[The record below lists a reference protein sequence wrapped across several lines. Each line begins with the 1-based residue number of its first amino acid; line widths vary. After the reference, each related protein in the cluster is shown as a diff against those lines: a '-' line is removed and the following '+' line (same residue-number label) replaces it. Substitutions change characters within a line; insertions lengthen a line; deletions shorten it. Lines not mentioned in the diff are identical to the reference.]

1 MKIEDAR
8 VRYNVQIKT
17 YYSKQKEL
25 YAQKQKLEEKI
36 KTTENGAEVYK
47 DESAILELQ
56 YSAVDEKRQEYQD
69 YMDKLMEQWRM
80 ISDKIAS
87 KQQSDAM
94 ADQAKEMNKIMLV
107 ARRIMHGD
115 KVPAKDE
122 KKLMEYDPKLY
133 MMAKNAAAMLEM
145 RKRKEHKSL
154 WEDEEEKEQS
164 MGSFAAQA
172 KEIASNPYIPKDKK
186 VVLMQRLN
194 NEVCM
199 IRDAHQAFEKSRA
212 YEELPEEQEL
222 RREAAEESAE
232 KMEHQKDTEQAETT
246 EDSKVDNK
254 NKADAEA
261 EEVDEPQSDVKSEM
275 SDVYET
281 VEIANVETH
290 AKIKPPESP
299 KTAGDASMARRQ
311 QEAAQTFTEITE
323 EIERFLRR
331 NHSGRGS
338 FTAQV

>member
-1 MKIEDAR
+1 METQVKQYKLGGETMYTGTIQSQVSLQMLDLKWQKKKQDI
-8 VRYNVQIKT
+8 N
-17 YYSKQKEL
+17 SKKDTEGMTQDEILLDSLERQAQTERERSATSEL
-25 YAQKQKLEEKI
+25 YTKLKTGGTLTEEEIAYLKEHDPEALAEYEKAQ
-36 KTTENGAEVYK
+36 T
-47 DESAILELQ
+47 
-56 YSAVDEKRQEYQD
+56 
-69 YMDKLMEQWRM
+69 
-80 ISDKIAS
+80 
-87 KQQSDAM
+87 
-94 ADQAKEMNKIMLV
+94 
-107 ARRIMHGD
+107 
-115 KVPAKDE
+115 E
-122 KKLMEYDPKLY
+122 KKAYENALKNCRTKEDVQRLKL
-133 MMAKNAAAMLEM
+133 N
-145 RKRKEHKSL
+145 R
-154 WEDEEEKEQS
+154 

-232 KMEHQKDTEQAETT
+232 KTEHQKDTEQAETT

-254 NKADAEA
+254 NKADADAEA

-281 VEIANVETH
+281 VEIANVESH
-290 AKIKPPESP
+290 AKIKPPELQ
-299 KTAGDASMARRQ
+299 KTASDASMARRQ

>member
-1 MKIEDAR
+1 METQVKQYKLGGETMYTGTIQSQVSLQMLDLKWQKKKQDI
-8 VRYNVQIKT
+8 N
-17 YYSKQKEL
+17 SKKDTEGMTQDEILLDSLERQAQTERERSATSEL
-25 YAQKQKLEEKI
+25 YTKLKTGGTLTEEEIAYLKEHDPEALAEYEKAQ
-36 KTTENGAEVYK
+36 T
-47 DESAILELQ
+47 
-56 YSAVDEKRQEYQD
+56 
-69 YMDKLMEQWRM
+69 
-80 ISDKIAS
+80 
-87 KQQSDAM
+87 
-94 ADQAKEMNKIMLV
+94 
-107 ARRIMHGD
+107 
-115 KVPAKDE
+115 E
-122 KKLMEYDPKLY
+122 KKAYENALKNCRTKEDVQRLKL
-133 MMAKNAAAMLEM
+133 N
-145 RKRKEHKSL
+145 R
-154 WEDEEEKEQS
+154 

-232 KMEHQKDTEQAETT
+232 KMEQAETT

-275 SDVYET
+275 SDVYKT
-281 VEIANVETH
+281 VEIANVESH
-290 AKIKPPESP
+290 EKIKPPELQ
-299 KTAGDASMARRQ
+299 KKAGDASMARRQ

-323 EIERFLRR
+323 EIKRFLRR

>member
-1 MKIEDAR
+1 METQVKQYKLGGETMYTGTIQSQVSLQMLDLKWQKKKQDI
-8 VRYNVQIKT
+8 N
-17 YYSKQKEL
+17 SKKDTEGMTQDEILLDSLERQAQTERERSATSEL
-25 YAQKQKLEEKI
+25 YTKLKTGGTLTEEEIAYLKEHDPEALAEYEKAQ
-36 KTTENGAEVYK
+36 T
-47 DESAILELQ
+47 
-56 YSAVDEKRQEYQD
+56 
-69 YMDKLMEQWRM
+69 
-80 ISDKIAS
+80 
-87 KQQSDAM
+87 
-94 ADQAKEMNKIMLV
+94 
-107 ARRIMHGD
+107 
-115 KVPAKDE
+115 E
-122 KKLMEYDPKLY
+122 KKAYENALKNCRTKEDVQRLKL
-133 MMAKNAAAMLEM
+133 N
-145 RKRKEHKSL
+145 RI
-154 WEDEEEKEQS
+154 
-164 MGSFAAQA
+164 GSFAAQA

-232 KMEHQKDTEQAETT
+232 KTEHQKDTEQAETT

-254 NKADAEA
+254 NKADADAEA

-281 VEIANVETH
+281 VEIANVESH
-290 AKIKPPESP
+290 AKIKPPELQ

-323 EIERFLRR
+323 EIERYLRR

>member
-1 MKIEDAR
+1 METQVKQYKLGGETMYTGTIQSQVSLQMLDLKWQKKKQDI
-8 VRYNVQIKT
+8 N
-17 YYSKQKEL
+17 SKKDTEGMTQDEILLDSLERQAQTERERSATSEL
-25 YAQKQKLEEKI
+25 YTKLKTGGTLTEEEIAYLKEHDPEALAEYEKAQ
-36 KTTENGAEVYK
+36 T
-47 DESAILELQ
+47 
-56 YSAVDEKRQEYQD
+56 
-69 YMDKLMEQWRM
+69 
-80 ISDKIAS
+80 
-87 KQQSDAM
+87 
-94 ADQAKEMNKIMLV
+94 
-107 ARRIMHGD
+107 
-115 KVPAKDE
+115 E
-122 KKLMEYDPKLY
+122 KKAYENALKNCRTKEDVQRLKL
-133 MMAKNAAAMLEM
+133 N
-145 RKRKEHKSL
+145 R
-154 WEDEEEKEQS
+154 

-232 KMEHQKDTEQAETT
+232 KTEHQKDTEQAETT

-254 NKADAEA
+254 NKADADAEA
-261 EEVDEPQSDVKSEM
+261 EELDEPQSDVKSEM

-281 VEIANVETH
+281 VEIANVESH
-290 AKIKPPESP
+290 AKIKPPELQ

>member
-1 MKIEDAR
+1 METQVKQYKLGGETMYTGTIQSQVSLQMLDLKWQKKKQDI
-8 VRYNVQIKT
+8 N
-17 YYSKQKEL
+17 SKKDTEGMTQDEILLDSLERQAQTERERSATSEL
-25 YAQKQKLEEKI
+25 YTKLKTGGTLTEEEIAYLKEHDPEALAEYEKAQ
-36 KTTENGAEVYK
+36 T
-47 DESAILELQ
+47 
-56 YSAVDEKRQEYQD
+56 
-69 YMDKLMEQWRM
+69 
-80 ISDKIAS
+80 
-87 KQQSDAM
+87 
-94 ADQAKEMNKIMLV
+94 
-107 ARRIMHGD
+107 
-115 KVPAKDE
+115 E
-122 KKLMEYDPKLY
+122 KKAYENALKNCRTKEDVQRLKL
-133 MMAKNAAAMLEM
+133 N
-145 RKRKEHKSL
+145 R
-154 WEDEEEKEQS
+154 

-222 RREAAEESAE
+222 RREAAEEPAE

-246 EDSKVDNK
+246 ETTEDSKVDNK
-254 NKADAEA
+254 NKADAA
-261 EEVDEPQSDVKSEM
+261 DEEVDEPQSDVKSEM

-311 QEAAQTFTEITE
+311 LEAAQTFTEITE
-323 EIERFLRR
+323 DIERYLRR

-338 FTAQV
+338 FTAQI

>member
-1 MKIEDAR
+1 MYTGTIQSQVSLQMLDLKWQKKKQDI
-8 VRYNVQIKT
+8 N
-17 YYSKQKEL
+17 SKKDTEGMTQDEILLDSLERQAQTERERSATSEL
-25 YAQKQKLEEKI
+25 YTKLKTGGTLTEEEIAYLKEHDPEALAEYEKAQ
-36 KTTENGAEVYK
+36 T
-47 DESAILELQ
+47 
-56 YSAVDEKRQEYQD
+56 
-69 YMDKLMEQWRM
+69 
-80 ISDKIAS
+80 
-87 KQQSDAM
+87 
-94 ADQAKEMNKIMLV
+94 
-107 ARRIMHGD
+107 
-115 KVPAKDE
+115 E
-122 KKLMEYDPKLY
+122 KKAYENALKNCRTKEDVQRLKL
-133 MMAKNAAAMLEM
+133 N
-145 RKRKEHKSL
+145 R
-154 WEDEEEKEQS
+154 

-281 VEIANVETH
+281 VEIA
-290 AKIKPPESP
+290 
-299 KTAGDASMARRQ
+299 
-311 QEAAQTFTEITE
+311 QTFTEITE

>member
-1 MKIEDAR
+1 METQVKQYKLGGETMYTGTIQSQVSLQMLDLKWQKKKQDI
-8 VRYNVQIKT
+8 N
-17 YYSKQKEL
+17 SKKDTEGMTQDEILLDSLERQAQTERERSATSEL
-25 YAQKQKLEEKI
+25 YTKLKTGGTLTEEEIAYLKEHDPEALAEYEKAQ
-36 KTTENGAEVYK
+36 T
-47 DESAILELQ
+47 
-56 YSAVDEKRQEYQD
+56 
-69 YMDKLMEQWRM
+69 
-80 ISDKIAS
+80 
-87 KQQSDAM
+87 
-94 ADQAKEMNKIMLV
+94 
-107 ARRIMHGD
+107 
-115 KVPAKDE
+115 E
-122 KKLMEYDPKLY
+122 KKAYENALKNCRTKEDVQRLKL
-133 MMAKNAAAMLEM
+133 N
-145 RKRKEHKSL
+145 R
-154 WEDEEEKEQS
+154 

-232 KMEHQKDTEQAETT
+232 KTEHQQDTEQAETT

-254 NKADAEA
+254 NKADADAEA

-281 VEIANVETH
+281 VEIANVESH
-290 AKIKPPESP
+290 AKIKPPELQ

-323 EIERFLRR
+323 EIKRFLRR

-338 FTAQV
+338 CTAQV

>member
-1 MKIEDAR
+1 METQVKQYKLGGETMYTGTIQSQVSLQMLDLKWQKKKQDINSMKDTEGMTQDEILLDSLERQAQTER
-8 VRYNVQIKT
+8 ERSAT
-17 YYSKQKEL
+17 SEL
-25 YAQKQKLEEKI
+25 YTKLKTGGTLTEEEIAYLKEHDPEALAEYEKAQ
-36 KTTENGAEVYK
+36 T
-47 DESAILELQ
+47 
-56 YSAVDEKRQEYQD
+56 
-69 YMDKLMEQWRM
+69 
-80 ISDKIAS
+80 
-87 KQQSDAM
+87 
-94 ADQAKEMNKIMLV
+94 
-107 ARRIMHGD
+107 
-115 KVPAKDE
+115 E
-122 KKLMEYDPKLY
+122 KKAYENALKNCRTKEDVQRLKL
-133 MMAKNAAAMLEM
+133 N
-145 RKRKEHKSL
+145 R
-154 WEDEEEKEQS
+154 

-232 KMEHQKDTEQAETT
+232 KTEHQKDTEQAETT

-254 NKADAEA
+254 NKADADAEA

-281 VEIANVETH
+281 VEIANVESH
-290 AKIKPPESP
+290 AKIKPPELQ

-323 EIERFLRR
+323 EIERYLRR

>member
-1 MKIEDAR
+1 MYTGTIQSQVSLQMLDLKWQKKKQDI
-8 VRYNVQIKT
+8 N
-17 YYSKQKEL
+17 SKKDTEGMTQDEILLDSLERQAQTERERSATSEL
-25 YAQKQKLEEKI
+25 YTKLKTGGTLTEEEIAYLKEHDPEALAEYEKAQ
-36 KTTENGAEVYK
+36 T
-47 DESAILELQ
+47 
-56 YSAVDEKRQEYQD
+56 
-69 YMDKLMEQWRM
+69 
-80 ISDKIAS
+80 
-87 KQQSDAM
+87 
-94 ADQAKEMNKIMLV
+94 
-107 ARRIMHGD
+107 
-115 KVPAKDE
+115 E
-122 KKLMEYDPKLY
+122 KKAYENALKNCRTKEDVQRLKL
-133 MMAKNAAAMLEM
+133 N
-145 RKRKEHKSL
+145 R
-154 WEDEEEKEQS
+154 

-222 RREAAEESAE
+222 RREAAEEPAE

-246 EDSKVDNK
+246 ETTEDSKVDNK
-254 NKADAEA
+254 NKADAA
-261 EEVDEPQSDVKSEM
+261 DEEVDEPQSDVKSEM

-311 QEAAQTFTEITE
+311 LEAAQTFTEITE

>member
-1 MKIEDAR
+1 METQVKQYKLGGETMYTGTIQSQVSLQMLDLKWQKKKQDI
-8 VRYNVQIKT
+8 N
-17 YYSKQKEL
+17 SKKDTEGMTQDEILLDSLERQAQTERERSATSEL
-25 YAQKQKLEEKI
+25 YTKLKTGGTLTEEEIAYLKEHDPEALAEYEKAQ
-36 KTTENGAEVYK
+36 T
-47 DESAILELQ
+47 
-56 YSAVDEKRQEYQD
+56 
-69 YMDKLMEQWRM
+69 
-80 ISDKIAS
+80 
-87 KQQSDAM
+87 
-94 ADQAKEMNKIMLV
+94 
-107 ARRIMHGD
+107 
-115 KVPAKDE
+115 E
-122 KKLMEYDPKLY
+122 KKAYENALKNCRTKEDVQRLKL
-133 MMAKNAAAMLEM
+133 N
-145 RKRKEHKSL
+145 R
-154 WEDEEEKEQS
+154 

-232 KMEHQKDTEQAETT
+232 KTEHQKDTEQAETT

-254 NKADAEA
+254 NKADADAEA

-281 VEIANVETH
+281 VEIANVESH

>member
-1 MKIEDAR
+1 METQVKQYKLGGETMYTGTIQSQVSLQMLDLKWQKKKQDI
-8 VRYNVQIKT
+8 N
-17 YYSKQKEL
+17 SKKDTEGMTQDEILLDSLERQAQTERERSATSEL
-25 YAQKQKLEEKI
+25 YTKLKTGGTLTEEEIAYLKEHDPEALAEYEKAQ
-36 KTTENGAEVYK
+36 T
-47 DESAILELQ
+47 
-56 YSAVDEKRQEYQD
+56 
-69 YMDKLMEQWRM
+69 
-80 ISDKIAS
+80 
-87 KQQSDAM
+87 
-94 ADQAKEMNKIMLV
+94 
-107 ARRIMHGD
+107 
-115 KVPAKDE
+115 E
-122 KKLMEYDPKLY
+122 KKAYENALKNCRTKEDVQRLKL
-133 MMAKNAAAMLEM
+133 N
-145 RKRKEHKSL
+145 R
-154 WEDEEEKEQS
+154 

-232 KMEHQKDTEQAETT
+232 KTEHQKDTEQAETT

-254 NKADAEA
+254 NKADADAEA

-281 VEIANVETH
+281 VEIANVESH
-290 AKIKPPESP
+290 AKIKPPELQ
-299 KTAGDASMARRQ
+299 KTAGDASMACRQ

-323 EIERFLRR
+323 EIERYLRR

>member
-1 MKIEDAR
+1 METQVKQYKLGGETMYTGTIQSQVSLQMLDLKWQKKKQDI
-8 VRYNVQIKT
+8 N
-17 YYSKQKEL
+17 SKKDTEGMTQDEILLDSLERQAQTERERSATSEL
-25 YAQKQKLEEKI
+25 YTKLKTGGTLTEEEIAYLKEHDPEALAEYEKAQ
-36 KTTENGAEVYK
+36 T
-47 DESAILELQ
+47 
-56 YSAVDEKRQEYQD
+56 
-69 YMDKLMEQWRM
+69 
-80 ISDKIAS
+80 
-87 KQQSDAM
+87 
-94 ADQAKEMNKIMLV
+94 
-107 ARRIMHGD
+107 
-115 KVPAKDE
+115 E
-122 KKLMEYDPKLY
+122 KKAYENAL
-133 MMAKNAAAMLEM
+133 KNC
-145 RKRKEHKSL
+145 RTKEDVQRLKFNR
-154 WEDEEEKEQS
+154 

-232 KMEHQKDTEQAETT
+232 KTEHQKDTEQAETT

-254 NKADAEA
+254 NKADADAEA

-281 VEIANVETH
+281 VEIANVESH
-290 AKIKPPESP
+290 AKIKPPELQ

>member
-1 MKIEDAR
+1 METQVKQYKLGGETMYTGTIQSQVSLQMLDLKWQKKKQDI
-8 VRYNVQIKT
+8 N
-17 YYSKQKEL
+17 SKKDTEGMTQDEILLDSLERQAQTERERSATSEL
-25 YAQKQKLEEKI
+25 YTKLKTGGTLTEEEIAYLKEHDPEALAEYEKAQ
-36 KTTENGAEVYK
+36 T
-47 DESAILELQ
+47 
-56 YSAVDEKRQEYQD
+56 
-69 YMDKLMEQWRM
+69 
-80 ISDKIAS
+80 
-87 KQQSDAM
+87 
-94 ADQAKEMNKIMLV
+94 
-107 ARRIMHGD
+107 
-115 KVPAKDE
+115 E
-122 KKLMEYDPKLY
+122 KKAYENALKNCRTKEDVQRLKL
-133 MMAKNAAAMLEM
+133 N
-145 RKRKEHKSL
+145 R
-154 WEDEEEKEQS
+154 

-199 IRDAHQAFEKSRA
+199 IRDAHQAFEKSWA

-232 KMEHQKDTEQAETT
+232 KTEHQKDTEQAETT

-254 NKADAEA
+254 NKADADAEA

-281 VEIANVETH
+281 VEIANVESH
-290 AKIKPPESP
+290 AKIKPPELQ

-323 EIERFLRR
+323 EIERYLRR

>member
-1 MKIEDAR
+1 METQVKQYKLGGETMYTGTIQSQVSLQMLDLKWQKKKQDI
-8 VRYNVQIKT
+8 N
-17 YYSKQKEL
+17 SKKDTEGMTQDEILLDSLERQAQTERERSATSEL
-25 YAQKQKLEEKI
+25 YTKLKTGGTLTEEEIAYLKEHDPEALAEYEKAQ
-36 KTTENGAEVYK
+36 T
-47 DESAILELQ
+47 
-56 YSAVDEKRQEYQD
+56 
-69 YMDKLMEQWRM
+69 
-80 ISDKIAS
+80 
-87 KQQSDAM
+87 
-94 ADQAKEMNKIMLV
+94 
-107 ARRIMHGD
+107 
-115 KVPAKDE
+115 E
-122 KKLMEYDPKLY
+122 KKAYENALKNCRTKEDVQRLKL
-133 MMAKNAAAMLEM
+133 N
-145 RKRKEHKSL
+145 R
-154 WEDEEEKEQS
+154 

-222 RREAAEESAE
+222 RREAAEEPAE

-246 EDSKVDNK
+246 ETTEDSKVDNK
-254 NKADAEA
+254 NKADAA
-261 EEVDEPQSDVKSEM
+261 DEEVDEPQSDVKSEM

-299 KTAGDASMARRQ
+299 KTAGDSSMARRQ
-311 QEAAQTFTEITE
+311 LEAAQTFTEITE

>member
-1 MKIEDAR
+1 METQVKQYKLGGETMYTGTIQSQVSLQMLDLKWQKKKQDI
-8 VRYNVQIKT
+8 N
-17 YYSKQKEL
+17 SKKDTEGMTQDEILLDSLERQAQTERERSATSEL
-25 YAQKQKLEEKI
+25 YTKLKTGGTLTEEEIAYLKEHDPEALAEYEKAQ
-36 KTTENGAEVYK
+36 T
-47 DESAILELQ
+47 
-56 YSAVDEKRQEYQD
+56 
-69 YMDKLMEQWRM
+69 
-80 ISDKIAS
+80 
-87 KQQSDAM
+87 
-94 ADQAKEMNKIMLV
+94 
-107 ARRIMHGD
+107 
-115 KVPAKDE
+115 E
-122 KKLMEYDPKLY
+122 KKAYENALKNCRTKEDVQRLKL
-133 MMAKNAAAMLEM
+133 N
-145 RKRKEHKSL
+145 R
-154 WEDEEEKEQS
+154 

-254 NKADAEA
+254 NKADADAEA

-281 VEIANVETH
+281 VEIANVESH
-290 AKIKPPESP
+290 AKIKPPELQ

-323 EIERFLRR
+323 EIKRFLRR

>member
-56 YSAVDEKRQEYQD
+56 YNAVDEKRQEYQD

-122 KKLMEYDPKLY
+122 KKLMEFDPKLY
-133 MMAKNAAAMLEM
+133 MIEIQ
-145 RKRKEHKSL
+145 KRKEHKSL
-154 WEDEEEKEQS
+154 WEDEEEKEQVS
-164 MGSFAAQA
+164 ATEEANNTEAFADGP
-172 KEIASNPYIPKDKK
+172 E
-186 VVLMQRLN
+186 VVD
-194 NEVCM
+194 V
-199 IRDAHQAFEKSRA
+199 
-212 YEELPEEQEL
+212 
-222 RREAAEESAE
+222 
-232 KMEHQKDTEQAETT
+232 ETT
-246 EDSKVDNK
+246 ISN
-254 NKADAEA
+254 AAG
-261 EEVDEPQSDVKSEM
+261 
-275 SDVYET
+275 
-281 VEIANVETH
+281 EIDT
-290 AKIKPPESP
+290 
-299 KTAGDASMARRQ
+299 
-311 QEAAQTFTEITE
+311 
-323 EIERFLRR
+323 
-331 NHSGRGS
+331 SGE
-338 FTAQV
+338 

>member
-1 MKIEDAR
+1 METQVKQYKLGGETMYTGTIQSQVSLQMLDLKWQKKKQDI
-8 VRYNVQIKT
+8 N
-17 YYSKQKEL
+17 SKKDTEGMTQDEILLDSLERQAQTERERSATSEL
-25 YAQKQKLEEKI
+25 YTKLKTGGTLTEEEIAYLKEHDPEALAEYEKAQ
-36 KTTENGAEVYK
+36 T
-47 DESAILELQ
+47 
-56 YSAVDEKRQEYQD
+56 
-69 YMDKLMEQWRM
+69 
-80 ISDKIAS
+80 
-87 KQQSDAM
+87 
-94 ADQAKEMNKIMLV
+94 
-107 ARRIMHGD
+107 
-115 KVPAKDE
+115 E
-122 KKLMEYDPKLY
+122 KKAYENALKNCRTKEDVQRLKL
-133 MMAKNAAAMLEM
+133 N
-145 RKRKEHKSL
+145 R
-154 WEDEEEKEQS
+154 

-232 KMEHQKDTEQAETT
+232 KTEHQKDTEQAETT

-254 NKADAEA
+254 NKADADAEA
-261 EEVDEPQSDVKSEM
+261 EDVDEPQSDVKSEM

-281 VEIANVETH
+281 VEIANVESH
-290 AKIKPPESP
+290 AKIKPPELQ

-323 EIERFLRR
+323 EIERYLRR

>member
-1 MKIEDAR
+1 METQVKQYKLGGETMYTGTIQSQVSLQMLDLKWQKKKQDI
-8 VRYNVQIKT
+8 N
-17 YYSKQKEL
+17 SKKDTEGMTQDEILLDSLERQAQTERERSATSEL
-25 YAQKQKLEEKI
+25 YTKLKTGGTLTEEEIAYLKEHDPEALAEYEKAQ
-36 KTTENGAEVYK
+36 T
-47 DESAILELQ
+47 
-56 YSAVDEKRQEYQD
+56 
-69 YMDKLMEQWRM
+69 
-80 ISDKIAS
+80 
-87 KQQSDAM
+87 
-94 ADQAKEMNKIMLV
+94 
-107 ARRIMHGD
+107 
-115 KVPAKDE
+115 E
-122 KKLMEYDPKLY
+122 KKAYENALKNCRTKEDVQRLKL
-133 MMAKNAAAMLEM
+133 N
-145 RKRKEHKSL
+145 R
-154 WEDEEEKEQS
+154 

-232 KMEHQKDTEQAETT
+232 KTEHQKDTEQAETT

-254 NKADAEA
+254 NKADADAEA

-281 VEIANVETH
+281 VEIANVESH
-290 AKIKPPESP
+290 AKIKPPELQ

>member
-1 MKIEDAR
+1 METQVKQYKLGGETMYTGTIQSQVSLQMLDLKWQKKKQDI
-8 VRYNVQIKT
+8 N
-17 YYSKQKEL
+17 SKKDTEGMTQDEILLDSLERQAQTERERSATSEL
-25 YAQKQKLEEKI
+25 YTKLKTGGTLTEEEIAYLKEHDPEALAEYEKAQ
-36 KTTENGAEVYK
+36 T
-47 DESAILELQ
+47 
-56 YSAVDEKRQEYQD
+56 
-69 YMDKLMEQWRM
+69 
-80 ISDKIAS
+80 
-87 KQQSDAM
+87 
-94 ADQAKEMNKIMLV
+94 
-107 ARRIMHGD
+107 
-115 KVPAKDE
+115 E
-122 KKLMEYDPKLY
+122 KKAYENALKNCRTKEDVQRLKL
-133 MMAKNAAAMLEM
+133 N
-145 RKRKEHKSL
+145 R
-154 WEDEEEKEQS
+154 

-254 NKADAEA
+254 NKADAA
-261 EEVDEPQSDVKSEM
+261 DEEVDEPQ

>member
-1 MKIEDAR
+1 MTQDEILLDSLERQAQTER
-8 VRYNVQIKT
+8 ERSAT
-17 YYSKQKEL
+17 SEL
-25 YAQKQKLEEKI
+25 YTKLKTGGTLTEEEIAYLKEHDPEALAEYEKAQ
-36 KTTENGAEVYK
+36 T
-47 DESAILELQ
+47 
-56 YSAVDEKRQEYQD
+56 
-69 YMDKLMEQWRM
+69 
-80 ISDKIAS
+80 
-87 KQQSDAM
+87 
-94 ADQAKEMNKIMLV
+94 
-107 ARRIMHGD
+107 
-115 KVPAKDE
+115 E
-122 KKLMEYDPKLY
+122 KKAYENALKNCRTKEDVQRLKL
-133 MMAKNAAAMLEM
+133 N
-145 RKRKEHKSL
+145 R
-154 WEDEEEKEQS
+154 

-212 YEELPEEQEL
+212 YEELPGEQEL

-275 SDVYET
+275 SDVYKT
-281 VEIANVETH
+281 VEIANVESH
-290 AKIKPPESP
+290 EKIKPPELQ
-299 KTAGDASMARRQ
+299 KKAGDASMARRQ

-323 EIERFLRR
+323 EIKRFLRR

>member
-1 MKIEDAR
+1 METQVKQYKLGGETMYTGTIQSQVSLQMLDLKWQKKKQDI
-8 VRYNVQIKT
+8 N
-17 YYSKQKEL
+17 SKKDTEGMTQDEILLDSLERQAQTERERSATSEL
-25 YAQKQKLEEKI
+25 YTKLKTGGTLTEEEIAYLKEHDPEALAEYEKAQ
-36 KTTENGAEVYK
+36 T
-47 DESAILELQ
+47 
-56 YSAVDEKRQEYQD
+56 
-69 YMDKLMEQWRM
+69 
-80 ISDKIAS
+80 
-87 KQQSDAM
+87 
-94 ADQAKEMNKIMLV
+94 
-107 ARRIMHGD
+107 
-115 KVPAKDE
+115 E
-122 KKLMEYDPKLY
+122 KKAYENALKNCRTKEDVQRLKL
-133 MMAKNAAAMLEM
+133 N
-145 RKRKEHKSL
+145 R
-154 WEDEEEKEQS
+154 

-222 RREAAEESAE
+222 RREAAEEPAE

-246 EDSKVDNK
+246 ETTEDSKVDNK
-254 NKADAEA
+254 NKADAA
-261 EEVDEPQSDVKSEM
+261 DEEVDEPQSDVKSEM

-311 QEAAQTFTEITE
+311 LEAAQTFTEITE

>member
-1 MKIEDAR
+1 METQVKQYKLGGETMYTGTIQSQVSLQMLDLKWQKKKQDI
-8 VRYNVQIKT
+8 N
-17 YYSKQKEL
+17 SKKDTEGMTQDEILLDSLERQAQTERERSATSEL
-25 YAQKQKLEEKI
+25 YTKLKTGGTLTEEEIAYLKEHDPEALAEYEKAQ
-36 KTTENGAEVYK
+36 T
-47 DESAILELQ
+47 
-56 YSAVDEKRQEYQD
+56 
-69 YMDKLMEQWRM
+69 
-80 ISDKIAS
+80 
-87 KQQSDAM
+87 
-94 ADQAKEMNKIMLV
+94 
-107 ARRIMHGD
+107 
-115 KVPAKDE
+115 E
-122 KKLMEYDPKLY
+122 KKAYENALKNCRTKEDVQRLKL
-133 MMAKNAAAMLEM
+133 N
-145 RKRKEHKSL
+145 R
-154 WEDEEEKEQS
+154 

-232 KMEHQKDTEQAETT
+232 KTEHPKDTEQAETT

-254 NKADAEA
+254 NKADADAEA

-281 VEIANVETH
+281 VEIANVESH
-290 AKIKPPESP
+290 AKIKPPELQ

-323 EIERFLRR
+323 EIERYLRR